1 MKLLTK
7 GLVASFLFTGIF
19 AISGNPLQAQAQEFP
34 KAANHSVQASVQ
46 GIFAPQAVVINRPM
60 RVGQEDQYV
69 GITNVSY
76 SGSAITVRITSD
88 RVYVKAVRPG
98 KAIFSYRNTLGEM
111 IINNITVNR

>member
-34 KAANHSVQASVQ
+34 KAANHSVQ